1 MATIDI
7 RRSYTAPKDEAR
19 ALAEKFIHKMQ
30 ERFELEWSWTG
41 DRLSFTSPRGAA
53 KGTKGSL
60 DVDNSEVRIQ
70 IDLPLL
76 LRVFKGTLEGRLQ
89 EGLKQLK

>member
-7 RRSYTAPKDEAR
+7 RRSYTAPKEEAR
-19 ALAEKFIHKMQ
+19 ALAEKFIKKMQ
-30 ERFELEWSWTG
+30 ERFELDWSWTD

-60 DVDNSEVRIQ
+60 DVANNMVIIQ
-70 IDLPLL
+70 IDLPFL
-76 LRVFKGTLEGRLQ
+76 LRVAKGVLESRLQ
-89 EGLKQLK
+89 EGLSQLK